1 MAKIH
6 KIEVRMNGQL
16 VGYAALTPEGLCA
29 FEYDADWLTNGF
41 SISPFELPLKSGVT
55 IAPVTPFNGNFGVFD
70 DAMPDGW
77 GLLVLDRYLQ
87 SKGILPGRLTI
98 LDHLTYVGTT
108 GRGALEFY
116 PDLSMMPESDKQ
128 DLAKIE
134 TDIELIL
141 RTNEYTKEGIENL
154 WKKGGSPG
162 GARPKIFMKADNME
176 WLVKFPAKYD
186 SKNIG
191 KEEYEYSLLAKK
203 CGIDMPETRL
213 FENRF
218 FGVRRFDRENEGKRY
233 HTITAAGL
241 LQADYRIPCIDYLHL
256 MSLTR
261 RLTNDESE
269 SWKMFRL
276 MAFNYL
282 IGNKDDHAKNFSFI
296 YKNGEWRL
304 SPAYDLLPSDGMN
317 GYHTTSFADS
327 IEPTDNDVLKVAE
340 QSGLDRK
347 KADKI
352 LKEMRGIILYSQN
365 ITDSCF

>member
-1 MAKIH
+1 MDG
-6 KIEVRMNGQL
+6 RL

-29 FEYDADWLTNGF
+29 FEYDTDWLVSGF

-55 IAPVTPFNGNFGVFD
+55 IAPASPFDGNFGVFD

-87 SKGILPGRLTI
+87 SKGIVPGRLTI

-116 PDLSMMPESDKQ
+116 PDLSMMPESDQLDISKT
-128 DLAKIE
+128 E
-134 TDIELIL
+134 SEIELIL
-141 RTNEYTKEGIENL
+141 RTKEYTKEGIEDL
-154 WKKGGSPG
+154 WKRGGSPG
-162 GARPKIFMKADNME
+162 GARPKVFMKADNIE

-186 SKNIG
+186 SQNIG
-191 KEEYEYSLLAKK
+191 KEEYKYSLLAKK
-203 CGIDMPETRL
+203 CGIEMPETRL

-218 FGVRRFDRENEGKRY
+218 FGVKRFDRENGGKRY

-241 LQADYRIPCIDYLHL
+241 LQADYRTPCIDYLHL

-276 MAFNYL
+276 MTFNYL

-296 YKNGEWRL
+296 YRNGEWHL
-304 SPAYDLLPSDGMN
+304 SPAYDLLPSEGMN

-347 KADKI
+347 KAAKM
-352 LKEMRGIILYSQN
+352 LKDMHSIILDAHNSAD
-365 ITDSCF
+365 TDL